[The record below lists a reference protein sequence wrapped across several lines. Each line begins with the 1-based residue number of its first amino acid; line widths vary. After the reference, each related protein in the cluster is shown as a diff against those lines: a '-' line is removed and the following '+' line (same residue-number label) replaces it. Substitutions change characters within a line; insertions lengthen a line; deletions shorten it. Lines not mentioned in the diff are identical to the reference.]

1 MTNVTN
7 LFSETERLS
16 GQDALKSAIRQQL
29 AAAIGILQREE
40 TSDADILFIL
50 RRMEEAANLVRVMYE
65 MRNLKE
71 DLRNV

>member
-1 MTNVTN
+1 MSNVTN
-7 LFSETERLS
+7 LFQDSERLHS
-16 GQDALKSAIRQQL
+16 QDALKSAIRQQL

-40 TSDADILFIL
+40 TPDADILFVL

>member
-7 LFSETERLS
+7 LFQDSERLHS
-16 GQDALKSAIRQQL
+16 QDALKSAIRQQL

-40 TSDADILFIL
+40 TADADILFIL

-71 DLRNV
+71 DVRV

>member
-16 GQDALKSAIRQQL
+16 SQDALKSAIGQQL
-29 AAAIGILQREE
+29 AAAIGILQREQ
-40 TSDADILFIL
+40 TADADILFVL

-65 MRNLKE
+65 MRELKE

>member
-16 GQDALKSAIRQQL
+16 SQDALKSAIRQQL
-29 AAAIGILQREE
+29 AAAIGILQRE
-40 TSDADILFIL
+40 TVADADILFVL
-50 RRMEEAANLVRVMYE
+50 RRMEEAANLMRVMYE

>member
-7 LFSETERLS
+7 LFQDSERLHS
-16 GQDALKSAIRQQL
+16 QDALKSAIRQQL
-29 AAAIGILQREE
+29 AAAIGILQRE
-40 TSDADILFIL
+40 TVADADILFVL
-50 RRMEEAANLVRVMYE
+50 RRMEEAANLMRVMYE

>member
-7 LFSETERLS
+7 LFQDSERLHS
-16 GQDALKSAIRQQL
+16 QDALKSAIRQQL

-40 TSDADILFIL
+40 TADADILFIL
-50 RRMEEAANLVRVMYE
+50 RRMEEAANLVRVMHE

-71 DLRNV
+71 DVRV

>member
-16 GQDALKSAIRQQL
+16 SQDALKSAIRQQL

-40 TSDADILFIL
+40 TPDADILFVL

-65 MRNLKE
+65 MRELKE
-71 DLRNV
+71 DVRV

>member
-7 LFSETERLS
+7 LFSETERLHS
-16 GQDALKSAIRQQL
+16 QDALKSAIRQQL

-40 TSDADILFIL
+40 TPDADILFVL

>member
-7 LFSETERLS
+7 LFSETERLHS
-16 GQDALKSAIRQQL
+16 QDALKSAIRQQL

-40 TSDADILFIL
+40 TSDADILFVL

-65 MRNLKE
+65 MRELKE
-71 DLRNV
+71 VGNV

>member
-7 LFSETERLS
+7 LFSETERLHS
-16 GQDALKSAIRQQL
+16 QDALKSAIRQQL

-40 TSDADILFIL
+40 TPDADILFVL

-71 DLRNV
+71 DVRV

>member
-7 LFSETERLS
+7 LFQDSERLHS
-16 GQDALKSAIRQQL
+16 QDALKSAIRQQL

-40 TSDADILFIL
+40 TPDADILFVL

-71 DLRNV
+71 DVRV

>member
-7 LFSETERLS
+7 LFQDSERLHS
-16 GQDALKSAIRQQL
+16 QDALKSAIRQQL

-40 TSDADILFIL
+40 TSDADILFVL

-71 DLRNV
+71 DVRV